1 MSPTLSRRP
10 PPLNH
15 ADDDAPLDD
24 ESTPERPSK
33 TQRKQTMHDLQALG
47 EALLTLPVSRVAA
60 LSLPESLQDA
70 LDQTRRTRSFEG
82 KRRQMQL
89 IGKLMRQV
97 DPEPIREA
105 VAAFRLGHA
114 QDALALHEAERWRAE
129 LLASDDALTRW
140 MAAYPDTDVQQ
151 LRSLV
156 RAARKD
162 AVPNAAPGVGQ
173 RQGRAFRDLF
183 QLLRD
188 RLARAPEADHE

>member
-1 MSPTLSRRP
+1 MSRLSRAQQAA
-10 PPLNH
+10 H
-15 ADDDAPLDD
+15 DEPLDD
-24 ESTPERPSK
+24 EASPAAERPSK
-33 TQRKQTMHDLQALG
+33 TQLKQQMHELQSLG
-47 EALLTLPVSRVAA
+47 EALLTLPAARVAA
-60 LSLPESLQDA
+60 LALPEPLQDA
-70 LDQTRRTRSFEG
+70 LDEARRTKSFEG

-97 DPEPIREA
+97 DPQPVREA

-129 LLASDDALTRW
+129 LIAGDDALTRW
-140 MAAYPDTDVQQ
+140 MAAHPSTDAQQ

-173 RQGRAFRDLF
+173 RQGRAFRELF
-183 QLLRD
+183 QLLREA
-188 RLARAPEADHE
+188 LARAGDQGADHE